1 MEFKFNINK
10 VEFFIKIIQ
19 DKKFIPSE
27 KDNLI
32 TQKDLKRI
40 KNGKALFY
48 CLFIKS
54 KKGDQSLTHYSGGLI
69 LTSNE
74 EQLPRELE
82 EIIEDYSFID
92 SILNTWTLVESDHG
106 PSWKN

>member
-19 DKKFIPSE
+19 DKKFIPSR

-40 KNGKALFY
+40 KEGKALFY

-54 KKGDQSLTHYSGGLI
+54 KKGDQSLTHYYGGLI
-69 LTSNE
+69 LTSNQ
-74 EQLPRELE
+74 EQLHRELE
-82 EIIEDYSFID
+82 VILEDYNFID
-92 SILNTWTLVESDHG
+92 SILNTWILLESENG
-106 PSWKN
+106 PSWRN